1 MQFFSTFGGN
11 PLAVTAISA
20 VLDVINW
27 QKLQENAFETG
38 KHLSKRLK
46 EEILPYEFV
55 GDIRGLGLFQGI
67 EIVTDKESQV

>member
-1 MQFFSTFGGN
+1 
-11 PLAVTAISA
+11 
-20 VLDVINW
+20 LDVINW